1 MKVFLGSSDM
11 NPKPSADVKAF
22 FDPETWT
29 FTYVVYAGK
38 KSPCVV
44 IDSVLNYDPKSGRTS
59 TQSADEVISFI
70 QGEQLQ
76 LTWILE
82 THAHA
87 DHLTA
92 APYIQDKL
100 GGKIVIGD
108 HITNVQNA
116 FKYVFNLN
124 EQFAIDGSQFDYLLK
139 DGESLQFGALS
150 LKALYVPGHTP
161 ACMAYEIGDALFVGD
176 TLFMPDVGTA
186 RCDFPGG
193 SAQTLYRSI
202 QKVLAYPDETKLY
215 MCHDYPPTD
224 RPEAYCTTVGD
235 EKKSNIHVHNGI
247 TEEQFVQMRTKRDA
261 TLDMPTLI
269 LPSIQVNIRA
279 GHLPEPEANG
289 KSYLKI
295 PLNAL

>member
-1 MKVFLGSSDM
+1 MLPRKVFVNPSSR
-11 NPKPSADVKAF
+11 ADVKAF
-22 FDPETWT
+22 FDPETGT

-38 KSPCVV
+38 KSPCTV
-44 IDSVLNYDPKSGRTS
+44 IDSVLNYDSKSGRTS
-59 TQSADEVISFI
+59 TRCADEVIGFM
-70 QGEQLQ
+70 QNEQLQ
-76 LTWILE
+76 LDWILE

-92 APYIQDKL
+92 APYIQSKS

-108 HITNVQNA
+108 HITNVQNV
-116 FKYVFNLN
+116 FKNVFNLG
-124 EQFAIDGSQFDYLLK
+124 EQFSVDGSQFDRLLK
-139 DGESLQFGALS
+139 DGESLSFGALS

-202 QKVLAYPDETKLY
+202 QKVLSYPDETTLY

-224 RPEAYCTTVGD
+224 RPVAYCTTVGE
-235 EKKSNIHVHNGI
+235 EKRSNIHVHEGI
-247 TEEQFVQMRTKRDA
+247 SESEFVQMRNKRDA
-261 TLDMPTLI
+261 TLDMPNLI
-269 LPSIQVNIRA
+269 LPSIQVNIQA
-279 GHLPEPEANG
+279 GHLPTPEANG
-289 KSYLKI
+289 KSYLRI
-295 PLNAL
+295 PLNTL

>member
-1 MKVFLGSSDM
+1 M
-11 NPKPSADVKAF
+11 NPNSAVNVKAF

-29 FTYVVYAGK
+29 FTYVVSAGK
-38 KSPCVV
+38 CSPCVV

-59 TQSADEVISFI
+59 TQSADEVIQFI
-70 QGEQLQ
+70 QDEKLQ
-76 LTWILE
+76 LCWILE

-92 APYIQDKL
+92 APYIQSKL
-100 GGKIVIGD
+100 GGKIVIGNQ
-108 HITNVQNA
+108 ITSVQNV
-116 FKYVFNLN
+116 FKGVFNLN
-124 EQFAIDGSQFDYLLK
+124 NQFAVDGSQFDRLLK
-139 DGESLQFGALS
+139 DGESLPFGDLF

-161 ACMAYEIGDALFVGD
+161 ACMAYEIGDSLFVGD

-193 SAQTLYRSI
+193 NANTLYQSI

-215 MCHDYPPTD
+215 MCHDYPPSE
-224 RPEAYCTTVGD
+224 RPVAYCTTVGE
-235 EKKSNIHVHNGI
+235 EKKSNIHVHDGVS
-247 TEEQFVQMRTKRDA
+247 EAEFVKMRNTRDA
-261 TLDMPTLI
+261 SLEMPTLI

-279 GHLPEPEANG
+279 GHFPEPEANG

-295 PLNAL
+295 PINGL

>member
-1 MKVFLGSSDM
+1 M
-11 NPKPSADVKAF
+11 NPIYQADVKAF

-29 FTYVVYAGK
+29 FTYVVSAGK
-38 KSPCVV
+38 GSPCVV
-44 IDSVLNYDPKSGRTS
+44 IDSVLNYDAKSGRTS
-59 TQSADEVISFI
+59 TRSADELISFI
-70 QGEQLQ
+70 QSEQLQ

-92 APYIQDKL
+92 APYIQSKL

-108 HITNVQNA
+108 HITNVQNV
-116 FKYVFNLN
+116 FKGVFNLD

-139 DGESLQFGALS
+139 DGESLSFGNLS

-176 TLFMPDVGTA
+176 TIFMPDVGTA

-193 SAQTLYRSI
+193 SAQTLYQSI

-215 MCHDYPPTD
+215 MCHDYPPAD
-224 RPEAYCTTVGD
+224 RPVANCTTVGE
-235 EKKSNIHVHNGI
+235 EKKFNIHVHVGVSEN
-247 TEEQFVQMRTKRDA
+247 EFVQMRNKRDA
-261 TLDMPTLI
+261 TLDMPNLI

-279 GHLPEPEANG
+279 GHLPEAEANG
-289 KSYLKI
+289 QSYLKI
-295 PLNAL
+295 PINAL

>member
-1 MKVFLGSSDM
+1 M
-11 NPKPSADVKAF
+11 NQNPRADVKAF

-29 FTYVVYAGK
+29 FTYVVFSGK
-38 KSPCVV
+38 GSPCVV

-59 TQSADEVISFI
+59 TRSADEVITFI
-70 QGEQLQ
+70 QAEQLQ
-76 LTWILE
+76 LSWILE

-92 APYIQDKL
+92 APYFQKIL
-100 GGKIVIGD
+100 GGKIVIGN
-108 HITNVQNA
+108 HITNVQNV
-116 FKYVFNLN
+116 FKGIFNLD
-124 EQFAIDGSQFDYLLK
+124 EQFSIDGSQFDYLLNE
-139 DGESLQFGALS
+139 GESLAFGNLS

-202 QKVLAYPDETKLY
+202 QKILSYPDETKLY

-224 RPEAYCTTVGD
+224 RPVAYYTTVGE
-235 EKKSNIHVHNGI
+235 EKKSNIHVHAGI
-247 TEEQFVQMRTKRDA
+247 SEDDFIQMRNKRDA
-261 TLDMPTLI
+261 TLDMPNLI
-269 LPSIQVNIRA
+269 LPSIQINIRA

-289 KSYLKI
+289 NSYLKI
-295 PLNAL
+295 PLNML

>member
-1 MKVFLGSSDM
+1 VNSS
-11 NPKPSADVKAF
+11 SRADVKAF

-29 FTYVVYAGK
+29 FTYVVYVGK

-44 IDSVLNYDPKSGRTS
+44 IDSVLNYDPKSGRAS
-59 TQSADEVISFI
+59 TRSADEVIGFI
-70 QGEQLQ
+70 QNEQLQ
-76 LTWILE
+76 LDWILE

-92 APYIQDKL
+92 APYIQSKL
-100 GGKIVIGD
+100 GGKIVIGER
-108 HITNVQNA
+108 ITNVQNV
-116 FKYVFNLN
+116 FKDVFNLG
-124 EQFAIDGSQFDYLLK
+124 EQFAVDGSQFDHLLK
-139 DGESLQFGALS
+139 DGESLPFGALS

-176 TLFMPDVGTA
+176 TIFMPDVGTA

-193 SAQTLYRSI
+193 SAQSLYRSI
-202 QKVLAYPDETKLY
+202 QKVLSYPDETKLY
-215 MCHDYPPTD
+215 MCHDYPPED
-224 RPEAYCTTVGD
+224 RAAAYCTTVGE
-235 EKKSNIHVHNGI
+235 EKRFNIHVNAGI
-247 TEEQFVQMRTKRDA
+247 SEEQFVQMRNKRDA
-261 TLDMPTLI
+261 TLDMPNLI

-295 PLNAL
+295 PLNTL

>member
-1 MKVFLGSSDM
+1 MLPRKAVVNSS
-11 NPKPSADVKAF
+11 SCADVKAF

-29 FTYVVYAGK
+29 FTYIVYAGK

-44 IDSVLNYDPKSGRTS
+44 IDSVLNYDSKSGRTS
-59 TQSADEVISFI
+59 TRSADEVISFI
-70 QGEQLQ
+70 QDEELW
-76 LTWILE
+76 LDWILE

-92 APYIQDKL
+92 ATYIQGKL

-108 HITNVQNA
+108 HITNVQNV
-116 FKYVFNLN
+116 FKGIFNLG
-124 EQFAIDGSQFDYLLK
+124 EQFAVDGSQFDRLLK
-139 DGESLQFGALS
+139 DGESLPFGVLS

-161 ACMAYEIGDALFVGD
+161 ACMAYEIGNALFVGD

-202 QKVLAYPDETKLY
+202 QKVLSYPDETTLY

-224 RPEAYCTTVGD
+224 RPVAYCTTVGE
-235 EKKSNIHVHNGI
+235 EKQSNIHVHEGI
-247 TEEQFVQMRTKRDA
+247 GESEFVQMRNKRDA
-261 TLDMPTLI
+261 TLDMPNLI
-269 LPSIQVNIRA
+269 LPSIQVNIQA
-279 GHLPEPEANG
+279 GHLPTPEANG

-295 PLNAL
+295 PLNTL

>member
-1 MKVFLGSSDM
+1 M
-11 NPKPSADVKAF
+11 NPSPRADVEAF

-38 KSPCVV
+38 GSPCVV
-44 IDSVLNYDPKSGRTS
+44 IDSVMNFDPKSGRTS
-59 TQSADEVISFI
+59 AQSADEVIGFI
-70 QGEQLQ
+70 QREQLQ
-76 LTWILE
+76 LSWILE

-92 APYIQDKL
+92 APYIQSKL

-108 HITNVQNA
+108 QITGVQNV
-116 FKYVFNLN
+116 FKGVFNLGD
-124 EQFAIDGSQFDYLLK
+124 QFPIDGSQFDYLLK
-139 DGESLQFGALS
+139 DGESLSFGDLS
-150 LKALYVPGHTP
+150 LKALYVPGHTS

-193 SAQTLYRSI
+193 SAQALYRSI
-202 QKVLAYPDETKLY
+202 QKLLAYPEETKLY
-215 MCHDYPPTD
+215 MCHDYPPSE
-224 RPEAYCTTVGD
+224 RPTAYCTTVGE
-235 EKKSNIHVHNGI
+235 EKRLNIHVHEGVI
-247 TEEQFVQMRTKRDA
+247 EDDFVKMRNKRDA
-261 TLDMPTLI
+261 ALDMPTLI

-279 GHLPEPEANG
+279 GHFPEPEANG

-295 PLNAL
+295 PLNTL

>member
-1 MKVFLGSSDM
+1 VNLKTT
-11 NPKPSADVKAF
+11 ADIKAF

-29 FTYVVYAGK
+29 FTYVVYGGK
-38 KSPCVV
+38 GSPCVV
-44 IDSVLNYDPKSGRTS
+44 IDSVLNYDSKSGRTS
-59 TQSADEVISFI
+59 TRSAGEVVHFI
-70 QGEQLQ
+70 REEELQ

-92 APYIQDKL
+92 APYLQSEL

-108 HITNVQNA
+108 HIANVQNV
-116 FKYVFNLN
+116 FKEVFNL
-124 EQFAIDGSQFDYLLK
+124 EKDFAVDGSQFDYLLK
-139 DGESLQFGALS
+139 DGESLSFGDLS

-193 SAQTLYRSI
+193 SAQTLYQSI
-202 QKVLAYPDETKLY
+202 QRVLAYPDETKLY
-215 MCHDYPPTD
+215 MCHDYPPSD
-224 RPEAYCTTVGD
+224 RPVAFCTTVGA
-235 EKKSNIHVHNGI
+235 EKKSNIHVHEGI
-247 TEEQFVQMRTKRDA
+247 TEEQFVQMRNKRDA
-261 TLDMPTLI
+261 TLDMPNLI

-279 GHLPEPEANG
+279 GHLPEPESNG

>member
-1 MKVFLGSSDM
+1 M
-11 NPKPSADVKAF
+11 NQNSEVNVKAF
-22 FDPETWT
+22 FDPETGT

-59 TQSADEVISFI
+59 TRSADEVISFI
-70 QGEQLQ
+70 QVAQLQ

-92 APYIQDKL
+92 APYIQSKL
-100 GGKIVIGD
+100 GGEIVIGD
-108 HITNVQNA
+108 QITNVQNV
-116 FKYVFNLN
+116 FKGVFNLDA
-124 EQFAIDGSQFDYLLK
+124 QFAIDGSQFDYLLK
-139 DGESLQFGALS
+139 DGESLSFGALS

-161 ACMAYEIGDALFVGD
+161 ACMAYEIGDSLFVGD

-193 SAQTLYRSI
+193 NANTLYQSI

-215 MCHDYPPTD
+215 MCHDYPPTV
-224 RPEAYCTTVGD
+224 RPVAYCTTVGE
-235 EKKSNIHVHNGI
+235 EKKSNIHVHDGVS
-247 TEEQFVQMRTKRDA
+247 EAEFVQMRNKRDA

-269 LPSIQVNIRA
+269 LPSIQVNIQA
-279 GHLPEPEANG
+279 GHLPKPEENG